1 VPTVADVE
9 KRGRPTLFTP
19 ELGREICTRVEL
31 VGFEAVAAERVGVH
45 RETVARWRVAGE
57 AGEEPFVE
65 FARALATAKA
75 TYMERE
81 LGRVDDAK
89 WKLERLDRR
98 LFGNNQRV
106 EHTGKDGKPIE
117 QRHSHALTRDQ
128 SVSIV
133 SNVLG
138 VAKHLVEKKF
148 GKAEADNDNA
158 LESGDGDE

>member
-1 VPTVADVE
+1 MADAA
-9 KRGRPTLFTP
+9 KGGRPTKFTR
-19 ELGREICTRVEL
+19 ELGRAICVRVEL
-31 VGFEAVAAERVGVH
+31 IGFEGVAAEREGIH
-45 RETVARWRVAGE
+45 RDTVRNWRERGE
-57 AGEEPFVE
+57 KGEPDFED
-65 FARALATAKA
+65 FARELATAKA

-98 LFGNNQRV
+98 MFGSNQRV

-117 QRHSHALTRDQ
+117 QRHSHALSRDQ

-148 GKAEADNDNA
+148 GRSEPDNDTA
-158 LESGDGDE
+158 LESGDSDD